1 MYIQNGC
8 IEISK
13 VENIYKEEVL
23 KLTFSPT
30 NNNNPADISKG
41 KITFI
46 IKNN

>member
-1 MYIQNGC
+1 M
-8 IEISK
+8 IEK
-13 VENIYKEEVL
+13 IYREEIL

-30 NNNNPADISKG
+30 SNENPAELSKG